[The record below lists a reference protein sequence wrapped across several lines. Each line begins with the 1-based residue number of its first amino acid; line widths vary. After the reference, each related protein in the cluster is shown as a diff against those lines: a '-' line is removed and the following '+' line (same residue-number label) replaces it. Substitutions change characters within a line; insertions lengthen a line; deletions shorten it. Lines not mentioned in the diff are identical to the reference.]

1 MLPKHSKDI
10 VFIVIILLLIGII
23 WGVPKEFWV
32 LIMVNVIVIMVG
44 ILYVKIGGPIENSN
58 SRERELDKEET
69 KETVK
74 AFDDSYEELKK
85 MALEEIDEFLDEA
98 NYDSFENVIKGK
110 NIANLFVDGNVGLDE
125 TIRNINSTCKFKSQM
140 YYIGL
145 YMISQANVE
154 ALTEKDYDYLLL
166 GSEIIKSVSVPM
178 ETKVLTFL
186 KNTKLKIKI

>member
-74 AFDDSYEELKK
+74 AFDDSYEEIKK

-98 NYDSFENVIKGK
+98 DYDSFENVIKGK

-145 YMISQANVE
+145 YMI
-154 ALTEKDYDYLLL
+154 
-166 GSEIIKSVSVPM
+166 
-178 ETKVLTFL
+178 
-186 KNTKLKIKI
+186 

>member
-69 KETVK
+69 KETGK
-74 AFDDSYEELKK
+74 AFDDS
-85 MALEEIDEFLDEA
+85 
-98 NYDSFENVIKGK
+98 
-110 NIANLFVDGNVGLDE
+110 
-125 TIRNINSTCKFKSQM
+125 
-140 YYIGL
+140 
-145 YMISQANVE
+145 
-154 ALTEKDYDYLLL
+154 
-166 GSEIIKSVSVPM
+166 
-178 ETKVLTFL
+178 
-186 KNTKLKIKI
+186 

>member
-1 MLPKHSKDI
+1 
-10 VFIVIILLLIGII
+10 
-23 WGVPKEFWV
+23 
-32 LIMVNVIVIMVG
+32 
-44 ILYVKIGGPIENSN
+44 
-58 SRERELDKEET
+58 
-69 KETVK
+69 
-74 AFDDSYEELKK
+74 

-98 NYDSFENVIKGK
+98 DYDSFENVIKGK